1 MTVVLTD
8 GTTYTSQSLK
18 GQIGETPNIT
28 IGTVE
33 TMSAGGY
40 VHVSI
45 TGTPENPVLN
55 FRIPRGEKGQ
65 KGDTGAVP
73 NIRIGSVETVPPG
86 RIAYV
91 TRTGPDTEPV
101 FHFGLVRGDTG
112 QQGPQGQVGPKGDTG
127 AQGPQGIQGIQGEV
141 GPKGEKGD
149 TPVKGVDYWTSSD
162 KNEIIEDIS
171 TNFGYQTAQDVNSAI
186 QQAIENIPKATPN
199 WNASQGQDGY
209 IENRTHYAEESNV
222 IILSQTQ
229 VSSINSS
236 YVTIGTAAVVP
247 EVGDDV
253 TITIKEGN
261 STNTVVKKARI
272 PTVPNY
278 SDYIELIMGYGWSIL
293 IHKTTGEIRSSKTGS
308 SSFSISMSMDTI
320 VYHKLDNKYLNL
332 DATLNS
338 QSNNPITNKA
348 VSTAIGGLENSIN
361 NVQNR
366 IPTNN
371 NQLINGAGYQTASD
385 VSTAITDALSGFTG
399 IEYYICQPQQ
409 YDHSTFL
416 PTLEGEK
423 GVIYLVPK
431 PSSLI
436 GQAVIGKSRISR
448 EELPKSGSAIAGQSI
463 VYSQENSSTVN
474 TNTNNI
480 YYEYIYNNSTF
491 ELIGDTQMNLDG
503 YLREIDIASMS
514 DVERMLIEI
523 GLMDGYGIV
532 DSAIVDSAIAG

>member
-18 GQIGETPNIT
+18 GQIGETPNFT
-28 IGTVE
+28 IGTIE
-33 TMSAGGY
+33 TEPAGGY
-40 VHVSI
+40 VYVSI

-127 AQGPQGIQGIQGEV
+127 AQGPQGPQGIQGIQGEA

-171 TNFGYQTAQDVNSAI
+171 TNFGYQTASDVN
-186 QQAIENIPKATPN
+186 
-199 WNASQGQDGY
+199 
-209 IENRTHYAEESNV
+209 
-222 IILSQTQ
+222 
-229 VSSINSS
+229 
-236 YVTIGTAAVVP
+236 
-247 EVGDDV
+247 
-253 TITIKEGN
+253 
-261 STNTVVKKARI
+261 
-272 PTVPNY
+272 
-278 SDYIELIMGYGWSIL
+278 
-293 IHKTTGEIRSSKTGS
+293 
-308 SSFSISMSMDTI
+308 
-320 VYHKLDNKYLNL
+320 
-332 DATLNS
+332 
-338 QSNNPITNKA
+338 
-348 VSTAIGGLENSIN
+348 
-361 NVQNR
+361 
-366 IPTNN
+366 
-371 NQLINGAGYQTASD
+371 
-385 VSTAITDALSGFTG
+385 TAITDALSGFTG

-448 EELPKSGSAIAGQSI
+448 EELSKSGSAIAGQSI